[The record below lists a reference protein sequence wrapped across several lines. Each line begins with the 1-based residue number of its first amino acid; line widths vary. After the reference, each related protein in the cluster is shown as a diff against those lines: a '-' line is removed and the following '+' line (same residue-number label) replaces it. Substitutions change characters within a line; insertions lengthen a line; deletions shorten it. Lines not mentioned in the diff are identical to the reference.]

1 MQGISGRG
9 RRPYCPTTQGRS
21 MGGMGAWVLKSVG
34 EDERSFF
41 ICAKLLQPINV
52 STVDEIGKLIE
63 EQDEES
69 ANTVVVLLASNG
81 IYYARGLTVVLLR

>member
-9 RRPYCPTTQGRS
+9 RWPYCPTTQGRS

-52 STVDEIGKLIE
+52 STVDEIG
-63 EQDEES
+63 
-69 ANTVVVLLASNG
+69 TVKTSQG
-81 IYYARGLTVVLLR
+81 